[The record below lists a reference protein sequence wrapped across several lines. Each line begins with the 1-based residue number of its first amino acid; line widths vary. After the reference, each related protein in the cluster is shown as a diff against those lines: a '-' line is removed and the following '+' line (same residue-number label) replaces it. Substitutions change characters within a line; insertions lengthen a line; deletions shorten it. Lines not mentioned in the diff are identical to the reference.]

1 MPTDGYIQGL
11 VPTADGG
18 YMPVKIR
25 MKRRGEENYPTAYPI
40 GPAPIYGGE
49 NRSSELRA
57 AEERARTAEERLRMA
72 EERTNTRLAEERAR
86 TAEDRAIRAMED
98 RARSAEEHALRTD
111 YANALRS
118 NTAQN
123 TGVND
128 VLSALLVAAVRGIT
142 GVNAPAYQQ
151 PAIQQPTQQPQP
163 ILITNQQPAQ
173 APAQQQDGRHVV
185 PPGAVMTT
193 TSTTTIDASKRQNPA
208 TGYTG
213 YEDDYDYSVYERL
226 DDKNN

>member
-57 AEERARTAEERLRMA
+57 AEERARAAEERLRMA

-151 PAIQQPTQQPQP
+151 PAIQQPTQ
-163 ILITNQQPAQ
+163 